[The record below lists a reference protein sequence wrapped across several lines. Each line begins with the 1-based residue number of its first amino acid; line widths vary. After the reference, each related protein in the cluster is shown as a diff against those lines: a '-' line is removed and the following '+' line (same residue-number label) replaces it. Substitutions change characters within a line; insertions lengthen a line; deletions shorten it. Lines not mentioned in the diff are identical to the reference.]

1 MEQKA
6 AMEGLAWRGKFEAPR
21 LYFDNEE
28 AIKQRMC
35 SSFVQLGYL
44 FVLHMAYYPC
54 SGILRLFTEKLVG
67 YKFVI
72 TLLHYGEVQ
81 LLWLRKKHS
90 SNTFEIL

>member
-6 AMEGLAWRGKFEAPR
+6 AMEGLAWRGKFEALR

-44 FVLHMAYYPC
+44 FVSHMAYIS
-54 SGILRLFTEKLVG
+54 SGILRLFTEKLVW
-67 YKFVI
+67 YKFVT

-90 SNTFEIL
+90 SNTFEII